1 MSQLPHTGSA
11 GFLMNCECCTPPAL
25 SRRQFMCTAAA
36 APVAASV
43 LAASVIGQ
51 AQAQQAPAAPAPGRP
66 ILIKNACVVSMDR
79 AVGDFEKADVL
90 VRGSK
95 IAQIGPDISAS
106 DAEVIDA
113 SNMIVMPGFID
124 THRHMW
130 EGILRNIIPDAGLG
144 EYFNTI
150 QRVLGSKYTPDD
162 CYAANLVSALG
173 AIDSGVTTVLDWSHI
188 QNTPEHT
195 DACIKALADSGIR
208 GVFAYGAP
216 SLATPNFRQDTLQ
229 KYPDDIRRLRK
240 QYFSSDD
247 QLLTLFFASISNPP
261 EQIAQDWIVARDVG
275 APITIH
281 VGVGNFLKGAVQR
294 LGELGVL
301 KSDTTYVHCCT
312 MNDTEWKMLADSGG
326 TVSMAGYVEMM
337 MGHGTPPIQKSL
349 DMGIRPSLSIDVE
362 TSVPGDLFTQ
372 MRTVFSLQRTQIWD
386 RGIKGEKDL
395 PKMLTTR
402 DVLEFATIEGA
413 RANKLDK
420 RVGSLTPG
428 KEADLLLLRAND
440 LNVMPLNNAIGAIV
454 TSMHPG
460 NIDSVMIGGKMRKR
474 AGKMIGVDF
483 DRVGK
488 LVMTARDRTLAAAK
502 YERAK
507 F

>member
-1 MSQLPHTGSA
+1 M
-11 GFLMNCECCTPPAL
+11 CT
-25 SRRQFMCTAAA
+25 TAAA
-36 APVAASV
+36 AVAVPAIS
-43 LAASVIGQ
+43 ASVITT
-51 AQAQQAPAAPAPGRP
+51 AQAQQPPAVPAPGRP
-66 ILIKNACVVSMDR
+66 ILIKNACVLSMDK

-95 IAQIGPDISAS
+95 IAQIGPNISAG
-106 DAEVIDA
+106 DAEVIEA
-113 SNMIVMPGFID
+113 GNMIVMPGFID

-130 EGILRNIIPDAGLG
+130 EGILRNVIPDAGLG

-216 SLATPNFRQDTLQ
+216 SLAVANFRQDAGQ

-261 EQIAQDWIVARDVG
+261 EQIAQDWGIAREVG

-281 VGVGNFLKGAVQR
+281 VGVGNFMKGAVQK
-294 LGELGVL
+294 LGEMGVL

-312 MNDTEWKMLADSGG
+312 MNDTEWKMLVDSGG

-337 MGHGTPPIQKSL
+337 MGHGTPPIQKAL
-349 DMGIRPSLSIDVE
+349 DLGLRPSLSIDVE

-395 PKMLTTR
+395 PKLLTTR

-420 RVGSLTPG
+420 KVGTLTPG
-428 KEADLLLLRAND
+428 KEADLIMLRTDAF
-440 LNVMPLNNAIGAIV
+440 NVMPVNNAVGAVV

-460 NIDSVMIGGKMRKR
+460 NVDSVMIAGKMMKR
-474 AGKMIGVDF
+474 NGKMIGVDF
-483 DRVGK
+483 ARVNK
-488 LVMTARDRTLAAAK
+488 LVLAARDRTMAAAK
-502 YERAK
+502 YERVR